1 MNEIIELLEQGRVVV
16 AKAGEKADP
25 EDLGIAALEYCE
37 GAGFTIDEVRRVE
50 MVIYSAI
57 REIMDRYEKNTD
69 FSIMGELKEYY
80 EEKRKDRM
88 KKEGVIGMRP
98 TKATGLGV
106 RLEAERNARGMEI
119 IAPTMVPR
127 NAMQMVSSSK

>member
-80 EEKRKDRM
+80 EEKRKEKK

-98 TKATGLGV
+98 TKAKQG
-106 RLEAERNARGMEI
+106 AEIKGITVDLTTHDTQRATKENM
-119 IAPTMVPR
+119 
-127 NAMQMVSSSK
+127 

>member
-98 TKATGLGV
+98 TKAKQG
-106 RLEAERNARGMEI
+106 AEIKGITVDLTTHDTQRATKENM
-119 IAPTMVPR
+119 
-127 NAMQMVSSSK
+127 

>member
-25 EDLGIAALEYCE
+25 EDLGIAVLEYCE

-57 REIMDRYEKNTD
+57 REIMDRYGKKGRSNEKGGCYRD
-69 FSIMGELKEYY
+69 APHKGQAG
-80 EEKRKDRM
+80 R
-88 KKEGVIGMRP
+88 
-98 TKATGLGV
+98 
-106 RLEAERNARGMEI
+106 RNQ
-119 IAPTMVPR
+119 R
-127 NAMQMVSSSK
+127 NHC